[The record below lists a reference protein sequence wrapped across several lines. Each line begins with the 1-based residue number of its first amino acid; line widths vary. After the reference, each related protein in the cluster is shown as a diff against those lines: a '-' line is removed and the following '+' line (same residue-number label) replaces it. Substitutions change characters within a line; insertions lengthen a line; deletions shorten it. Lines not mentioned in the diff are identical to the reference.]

1 MSLQLGDTAPDF
13 TAETT
18 EGKINFYDFLGDN
31 WGVIFSHPADFT
43 PVCTTELGR
52 TAALQKEF
60 DKRGVKVIAVSVD
73 PLDKHIDWKND
84 INTTQNVNVEFPIIA
99 DEDRKVSNLYGMLHP
114 NASATSTVRSLFII
128 GPDKK
133 IKLMIVYPFSTGRN
147 FTEVLRVIDSLQVT
161 AKHNVSTPADWLTT
175 EDVIIPSSLSLEDAN
190 IKFPK
195 GIKVVN
201 SYLRYTPQ
209 PELS

>member
-13 TAETT
+13 SAETT
-18 EGKINFYDFLGDN
+18 EGKINFYEYLGNN
-31 WGVIFSHPADFT
+31 WGVLFSHPADFT

-52 TAALQKEF
+52 MAALQSEF
-60 DKRGVKVIAVSVD
+60 DKRGVKIIAVSED
-73 PLDKHIDWKND
+73 PVDKHIEWKKD
-84 INTTQNVNVEFPIIA
+84 INETQKVNVTYPIIA
-99 DEDRKVSNLYGMLHP
+99 DKDHRVANLYGMLHP
-114 NASATSTVRSLFII
+114 KASETATVRSVFII
-128 GPDKK
+128 SPDKK
-133 IKLMIVYPFSTGRN
+133 IKLMLVYPFSTGRN
-147 FTEVLRVIDSLQVT
+147 FDEILRVIDSLQVT
-161 AKHNVSTPADWLTT
+161 AKFNVSTPADWLNV

-190 IKFPK
+190 KKFPK